1 MISCAMQTIVE
12 KGLLYDRYGALLTAH
27 QREIYEEA
35 VYHDLSLAEIAE
47 RHGVSRQGVSDL
59 LNRVT
64 RALGDYE
71 KKLGLVG
78 RFEAIDALCDEI
90 EQACDGDGVPAT
102 ARAIRQAVGRIRE
115 ELG

>member
-1 MISCAMQTIVE
+1 MIPCTMQTIVE

-64 RALGDYE
+64 KTLMGYE
-71 KKLGLVG
+71 ERLGLVR
-78 RFEAIDALCDEI
+78 RFSEIEALC
-90 EQACDGDGVPAT
+90 EQLEQSPADAKRF
-102 ARAIRQAVGRIRE
+102 ARKIRDIME
-115 ELG
+115 TK

>member
-1 MISCAMQTIVE
+1 MIPCTMQTIVE

-47 RHGVSRQGVSDL
+47 RHSVSRQGVSDL

-64 RALGDYE
+64 RTLEDYE

-78 RFEAIDALCDEI
+78 RFEAIDTLCDEI
-90 EQACDGDGVPAT
+90 EQACDGDGAPTA
-102 ARAIRQAVGRIRE
+102 ARAIRQAAGRIRE
-115 ELG
+115 ALG